1 MGALFGYAV
10 SLSLTR
16 VLRSLLII
24 RTIMNNPHRY
34 TKIAVAL
41 HWIIAILMLCNI
53 ALAWIVDELPDEH
66 VRLAIDTHKSL
77 GITVLGFLVLRLLWR
92 LGHRPPALP
101 QEMALWE
108 RLGAHLGHIAL
119 YVLMLALPLSGW
131 LHDSAWKD
139 AATHPMSLFGLVPW
153 PRISW
158 VMAQEPDFKEHLHD
172 LFGEAH
178 EWFATV
184 FYVLFVLHVLGALKH
199 QFIDKHRELQRMW
212 F

>member
-1 MGALFGYAV
+1 MRD
-10 SLSLTR
+10 S
-16 VLRSLLII
+16 
-24 RTIMNNPHRY
+24 NRY
-34 TKIAVAL
+34 TKVAVIL
-41 HWIIAILMLCNI
+41 HWIMALFMLGNI
-53 ALAWIVDELPDEH
+53 VLIWSVDYLPEER

-77 GITVLGFLVLRLLWR
+77 GITVLGFFFLRLLWR
-92 LGHRPPALP
+92 VGHRPPALP
-101 QEMALWE
+101 ASMPAFE

-139 AATHPMSLFGLVPW
+139 AALHPMSLFGTVPW

-158 VMAQEPDFKEHLHD
+158 IAEQEPGFKEHLHD